1 MEEVLDIYK
10 RRYDSKYPVVCVDES
25 SKQLTK
31 EVREP
36 LPAQPG
42 QVQKYDTEYERNGT
56 ASIFMA
62 FEPLQ
67 GLRYTKITERRTQ
80 VDWAIYIKDLVDN
93 HYAEAE
99 KIILVMDNL
108 NTHHKSSLY
117 EAFEPVEAKRIADR
131 FEIRYTPKHGSWLN
145 MAEIELS
152 HLNRQC
158 LDRRI
163 GERSEMSAEVEAWTA
178 ERNNN
183 KIIADWQFTT
193 EDARIKLR
201 RLYPQILS

>member
-10 RRYDSKYPVVCVDES
+10 RPYDPKHPVVCMDES

-36 LPAQPG
+36 LPMQAG
-42 QVQKYDTEYERNGT
+42 EVLKYDTEYERNGT
-56 ASIFMA
+56 SSIFMA

-67 GLRYTKITERRTQ
+67 GLRFTEVTEQRTRK
-80 VDWAIYIKDLVDN
+80 DWAKFIKDLVDIQ
-93 HYAEAE
+93 YVGAE
-99 KIILVMDNL
+99 KIILVSDNL
-108 NTHHKSSLY
+108 NTHHKCSLY
-117 EAFEPVEAKRIADR
+117 EAYEPSEAKRIADKL
-131 FEIRYTPKHGSWLN
+131 EIHYTPKHGSWLN

-163 GERSEMSAEVEAWTA
+163 GERATMATEVKAWNTA
-178 ERNNN
+178 RNEKRVVAN
-183 KIIADWQFTT
+183 WQFTAA
-193 EDARIKLR
+193 DARIKLR
-201 RLYPQILS
+201 TLYPVVA